1 MTADSR
7 QAKQLCFVLGGV
19 RSGKSTFAV
28 SLAARLGERVTF
40 IATAQA
46 GDEEMRE
53 RIARHRQRRP
63 GHWCTVEAPL
73 EVAPA
78 VAAADSDVVV
88 VDCLGLLAANLMARA
103 GAAGAGAADL
113 MESQIAGLLDAYQ
126 RGPASLIIVSNEVG
140 MGVVPPYP
148 SGREFRDLLGRAN
161 QQLARAADRVYWLLA
176 GLPVEVKASGLAH
189 QVEPHHGTA

>member
-1 MTADSR
+1 
-7 QAKQLCFVLGGV
+7 
-19 RSGKSTFAV
+19 
-28 SLAARLGERVTF
+28 
-40 IATAQA
+40 
-46 GDEEMRE
+46 
-53 RIARHRQRRP
+53 
-63 GHWCTVEAPL
+63 
-73 EVAPA
+73 
-78 VAAADSDVVV
+78 
-88 VDCLGLLAANLMARA
+88 MARA

-126 RGPASLIIVSNEVG
+126 RGPASLVVVSNEVG